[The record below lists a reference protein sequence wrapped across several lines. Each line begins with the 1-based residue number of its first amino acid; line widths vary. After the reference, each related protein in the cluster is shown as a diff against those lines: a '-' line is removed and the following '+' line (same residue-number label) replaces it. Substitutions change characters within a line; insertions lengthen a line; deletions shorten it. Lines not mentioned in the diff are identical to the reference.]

1 MILHSPQRKKTVMD
15 PNKTFAKV
23 QHLIVD
29 GNAFRGGAWNDYFE
43 EAFRL
48 LGNIFDHMQNG
59 GKAPNIP
66 DHTYIALGNGGPV
79 SYTLLAHPKGA
90 TFIRWEFCKKT
101 GQMEEVHRFEC
112 PT

>member
-1 MILHSPQRKKTVMD
+1 MAKEISTD
-15 PNKTFAKV
+15 PNKALRKV
-23 QHLIVD
+23 IQYIAA
-29 GNAFRGGAWNDYFE
+29 GNAYRGGAWNDYFE
-43 EAFRL
+43 EAFSTMDL
-48 LGNIFDHMQNG
+48 LYSHVFNG
-59 GKAPNIP
+59 GQAPNVP

-90 TFIRWEFCKKT
+90 TFSRWEFSSKT